1 MNIDILCSFKN
12 YVLIKDRITDYIW
25 LYSYNKP
32 IAYYNGKINICKD
45 NLTITNKKH
54 ISVFKDFLENMLTD

>member
-1 MNIDILCSFKN
+1 MSIDILCSFKN

-32 IAYYNGKINICKD
+32 IAYYDSKIHICSD
-45 NLTITNKKH
+45 NLTQASKFHVADFKK
-54 ISVFKDFLENMLTD
+54 FLKEGL